1 MQAELSK
8 GTRFQQ
14 QACLRR
20 ERSMSLTRKL
30 PFLVELARLVGIGR
44 LSLIVGRMFRPP
56 LETGDQNMLFH
67 PLFHSSDPAMQ
78 ALAATRVNPPCEP
91 LPISPWVAMSAMQKG
106 IRRGDLDLAT
116 RAAATLLKVDPAK
129 LWRRLAGI
137 VVEDIGL
144 ADLECVKLVMAA
156 TAGKN
161 FRREFGD
168 EWKIASLVVARMCA
182 APKCRASDDL
192 LLSVSH
198 HHKLAE
204 LRASMAGEEL
214 PEHLSRIKGRGA
226 LLGASVAAL
235 NASGVRWEGQV
246 TGKIADPKALFAAM
260 RATGIDDTIVSLA
273 EQGFRRTREA
283 LPVLLPLLTLA
294 MPSGELSATDDE
306 LPAVVIGRNGLPTYC
321 LDRFSREGGAT
332 LSRFLKRDTETV
344 RWLRKYVP
352 VERRL
357 SVLAGGL
364 FRVEGGLVRRRAE
377 WPCAVTLRWL
387 ADAGFH
393 QMNLSDPTAL
403 LDMIRADLPK
413 LDEERVNAAV

>member
-1 MQAELSK
+1 MQ
-8 GTRFQQ
+8 FQPLFDVADPIFKDLATDHQ
-14 QACLRR
+14 TPA
-20 ERSMSLTRKL
+20 
-30 PFLVELARLVGIGR
+30 VELLLV
-44 LSLIVGRMFRPP
+44 
-56 LETGDQNMLFH
+56 
-67 PLFHSSDPAMQ
+67 
-78 ALAATRVNPPCEP
+78 
-91 LPISPWVAMSAMQKG
+91 SPWVAMSAMQKG

-168 EWKIASLVVARMCA
+168 EWRIASLVVARMCA

-214 PEHLSRIKGRGA
+214 PEHLSRIKERGA
-226 LLGASVAAL
+226 LLGASLAAL
-235 NASGVRWEGQV
+235 NAFGVRWEGQV
-246 TGKIADPKALFAAM
+246 AGKIADPKALFAAM
-260 RATGIDDTIVSLA
+260 RASGIDDNIVSLA

-306 LPAVVIGRNGLPTYC
+306 LPVVLIGRNGLPTYC

-332 LSRFLKRDTETV
+332 LSRFLQRDTETG

-364 FRVEGGLVRRRAE
+364 FRVEGGLVRRRAQ

-393 QMNLSDPTAL
+393 QMKLSDPAAFL
-403 LDMIRADLPK
+403 EMIRADLPM
-413 LDEERVNAAV
+413 LDEVRTDVR